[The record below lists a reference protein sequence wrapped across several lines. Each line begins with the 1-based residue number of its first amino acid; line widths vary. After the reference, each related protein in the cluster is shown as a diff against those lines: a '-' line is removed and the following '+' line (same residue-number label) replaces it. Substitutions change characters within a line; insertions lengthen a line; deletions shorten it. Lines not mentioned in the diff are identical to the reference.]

1 MQDEKTR
8 LIITSALAGNFNPF
22 AEFYYLQMRGKLSH
36 FILTYVKDKE
46 VASDFVSD
54 VYIRAQLNIEK
65 YDFTCKLQSWLY
77 TIAKNVSIDYIRKSK
92 KVSFTLAE
100 EITAGVSSN
109 ETVKQSE
116 SFDLYAILRNM
127 VDEMDDTR
135 KGILILRYWKQYSL
149 QEISEELNLP
159 IGTVKGTLHRTKQ
172 VLHDK
177 LKNHA
182 GYTANKTFNKKTKV
196 AV

>member
-1 MQDEKTR
+1 
-8 LIITSALAGNFNPF
+8 
-22 AEFYYLQMRGKLSH
+22 
-36 FILTYVKDKE
+36 
-46 VASDFVSD
+46 VSD

-92 KVSFTLAE
+92 KVSFIGVE
-100 EITAGVSSN
+100 EISAGVSST

-135 KGILILRYWKQYSL
+135 RGIIILRYWKQYSL
-149 QEISEELNLP
+149 QEISQEMSLP
-159 IGTVKGTLHRTKQ
+159 IGTVKGTLQRSKK
-172 VLHDK
+172 VLYDK

-182 GYTANKTFNKKTKV
+182 GHSENKVFEKKI
-196 AV
+196 

>member
-1 MQDEKTR
+1 MQNPTTR
-8 LIITSALAGNFNPF
+8 QIIDAALAGNFKPF
-22 AEFYYLQMRGKLSH
+22 AEFYYLQMRAKLYH
-36 FILTYVKDKE
+36 FILTYVKEKE
-46 VASDFVSD
+46 VANDFVSD

-77 TIAKNVSIDYIRKSK
+77 TIAKNISIDYIRKSK
-92 KVSFTLAE
+92 KVSFIGVE
-100 EITAGVSSN
+100 EISAVVSST

-135 KGILILRYWKQYSL
+135 RGIIILRYWKQYSL
-149 QEISEELNLP
+149 QEISQEMSLP
-159 IGTVKGTLHRTKQ
+159 IGTVKGTLQRSKK
-172 VLHDK
+172 VLYDK

-182 GYTANKTFNKKTKV
+182 GHSENKVFEKKI
-196 AV
+196 